1 MRISISSAFL
11 YLFVFIS
18 GQRLL
23 ETLEN
28 GVSRYPRLDG
38 RFPQVSGIRFQFDP
52 YKKSGE
58 RVDMNTLTINGRP
71 LQIDK
76 VEKKLHVVHS
86 LVIKNCKN
94 RG

>member
-1 MRISISSAFL
+1 MYKIKAFACG
-11 YLFVFIS
+11 YQYHQHSCICLFFIS

-76 VEKKLHVVHS
+76 VE
-86 LVIKNCKN
+86 
-94 RG
+94 

>member
-1 MRISISSAFL
+1 MCIIKAFACETADINIISIPV
-11 YLFVFIS
+11 FVFLIS

-58 RVDMNTLTINGRP
+58 RVDINTLTINGRP

-76 VEKKLHVVHS
+76 VE
-86 LVIKNCKN
+86 
-94 RG
+94 